1 MQQVDASLMP
11 EVCDYRAHGTLPT
24 FMESHMSTS
33 GTDAPRLLPT
43 MGAGMLALYGLG
55 SMLGAGIY
63 GLVGKA
69 AGMLGG
75 MVWASF
81 LIAMLAALLTGL
93 SYAALGARYP
103 RAGGTAYILQ
113 RAFGLPMLSYVAGL
127 CVVASGLTSM
137 ATGSR
142 IVASNLQ
149 TLLGLQTLPLSL
161 IAVLYLALLCAVVW
175 RGLRESL
182 WFNAVCTLV
191 EASGLILVVVLGAR
205 FWGQADLLELPTQ
218 QDWNATALLL
228 TQSAVLTFFAFIGFE
243 DTLNVSEEVKNPARN
258 VPLGLIGAML
268 GATILYLLIAI
279 TAVSV
284 VHWDVLAAAPAPLGV
299 VMQRAAPWMP
309 AMVYTVVTI
318 FAVANTALINFV
330 MGSRLIYG
338 MARQGLLPKALTRIH
353 PTRNTP
359 HIAAVAIFVVAS
371 ILLFMGDVGQLA
383 SATVIL
389 LLAVFTLMNAAQVML
404 AKRAGEPIAPIK
416 LPLFVPLAGGL
427 ICAVLLV
434 VRAVTGEVV
443 APLIAGG
450 LLLLIVMLYLATR
463 HSHRADESDALQQ
476 S

>member
-1 MQQVDASLMP
+1 MTTPNTQP
-11 EVCDYRAHGTLPT
+11 
-24 FMESHMSTS
+24 
-33 GTDAPRLLPT
+33 PRLLPT

-81 LIAMLAALLTGL
+81 LIAMVAALLTGL
-93 SYAALGARYP
+93 SYASLGSRYP
-103 RAGGTAYILQ
+103 RAGGAAYVIQ
-113 RAFGLPMLSYVAGL
+113 RAFGLRMLSYVAGL
-127 CVVASGLTSM
+127 CVVASGMTSM

-142 IVASNLQ
+142 IVATNLQ
-149 TLLGLQTLPLSL
+149 ALFDLDGVPVIL

-175 RGLRESL
+175 RGLKESL
-182 WFNAVCTLV
+182 WFNAICTLV
-191 EASGLILVVVLGAR
+191 EASGLILVIVMGAR

-218 QDWNATALLL
+218 QDWAATGLLL

-268 GATILYLLIAI
+268 GATVLYMLIAI

-284 VHWDVLAAAPAPLGV
+284 VHWDVLAVAPAPLGA
-299 VMQRAAPWMP
+299 VMERAAPWIP
-309 AMVYTVVTI
+309 AVVYTVITI

-330 MGSRLIYG
+330 MGSRLVFG
-338 MARQGLLPKALTRIH
+338 MARQGLLPKVLAKIH
-353 PTRNTP
+353 PKRNTP
-359 HIAAVAIFVVAS
+359 HVAAVAIFIAVS
-371 ILLFMGDVGQLA
+371 ILLSVGDVSQLA

-389 LLAVFTLMNAAQVML
+389 LLAVFVLMNMAQIAL
-404 AKRAGEPIAPIK
+404 ARRMGEPPAPVK
-416 LPLFVPLAGGL
+416 LPMMVPILGGL

-434 VRAVTGEVV
+434 VRAATGEIV

-450 LLLLIVMLYLATR
+450 LLALIIALYLMTR
-463 HSHRADESDALQQ
+463 HSHRADETAPLEQA
-476 S
+476 